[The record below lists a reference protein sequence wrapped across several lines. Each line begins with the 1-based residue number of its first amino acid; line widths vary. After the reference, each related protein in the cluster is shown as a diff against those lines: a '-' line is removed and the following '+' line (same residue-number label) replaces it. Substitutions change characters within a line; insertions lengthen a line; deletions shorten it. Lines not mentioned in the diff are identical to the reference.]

1 MQVRNVYIT
10 KRNLLKMKQLKWG
23 DLGAS
28 EKTKLSLSIFLII
41 SSVILGF
48 VSFLI
53 LNEIPGS
60 VIGVNGVWCSTA
72 LALLGITAY
81 VNTQVVKMKTELTE
95 RMNELD
101 DIDTKINHAEER
113 INDRI
118 NKRMQKVDD
127 LILDEEN

>member
-1 MQVRNVYIT
+1 
-10 KRNLLKMKQLKWG
+10 MKQLKWG

-101 DIDTKINHAEER
+101 DIDTKINHVEER

-118 NKRMQKVDD
+118 DKKMQKVDD
-127 LILDEEN
+127 LISDEEN